1 MTSSISKD
9 GRIRAGGRADERDRD
24 IGELVDL
31 VDGIFVDLVAKALG
45 GNLDAEDLRRA
56 RFAVSEFVADAKAE
70 RQPSTPNTARS

>member
-1 MTSSISKD
+1 MPALTRSFAAYGAS
-9 GRIRAGGRADERDRD
+9 APFAMNALED

-31 VDGIFVDLVAKALG
+31 VDGIFVDLVAKALA

-56 RFAVSEFVADAKAE
+56 RFAVSEFVRDAE

>member
-1 MTSSISKD
+1 MSAI
-9 GRIRAGGRADERDRD
+9 ED